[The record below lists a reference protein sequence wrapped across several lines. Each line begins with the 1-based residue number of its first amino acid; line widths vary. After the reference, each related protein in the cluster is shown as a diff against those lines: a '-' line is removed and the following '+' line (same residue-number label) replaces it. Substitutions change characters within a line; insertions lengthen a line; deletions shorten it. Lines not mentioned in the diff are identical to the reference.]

1 MSTTVAA
8 SAANLA
14 ANDHLAAAYVA
25 KRLRELQALQ
35 ADLADPNNG
44 YATVTK
50 TKTGSGVEIRT
61 ATETVMAVSVVAA
74 QAYVLAR
81 FW

>member
-1 MSTTVAA
+1 MSTTAA
-8 SAANLA
+8 SAADLA

-35 ADLADPNNG
+35 ADMADPDNG
-44 YATVTK
+44 YCTVSRC
-50 TKTGSGVEIRT
+50 KTGIQIKTR
-61 ATETVMAVSVVAA
+61 TETVIAVSTTAA
-74 QAYVLAR
+74 QAYILAR

>member
-1 MSTTVAA
+1 MITTAA
-8 SAANLA
+8 SAAHLA

-35 ADLADPNNG
+35 ADMADPNNG
-44 YATVTK
+44 YATVTRCR
-50 TKTGSGVEIRT
+50 TGVEIKTR
-61 ATETVMAVSVVAA
+61 TETVIAVSTTAA
-74 QAYVLAR
+74 QAYILAR